1 MTRRQI
7 APARLTRA
15 MELAGLNPIELAALA
30 GVSPVYMRQILT
42 GRRSLVNN
50 PRLQRTLARH
60 VRTDVDLITQPKETT
75 HHAR

>member
-1 MTRRQI
+1 MRRRI
-7 APARLTRA
+7 EPRRLTRA

-30 GVSPVYMRQILT
+30 GVSPVYMRQILA

-60 VRTDVDLITQPKETT
+60 VRVDVELITQPKENRT
-75 HHAR
+75 HV